1 MYPSLVLHAMTVS
14 NPPSLPIARSKTAA
28 LSRIIDLVGKGYH
41 YYCTGQCPA
50 RRLPALVRKF
60 HERYGVACSP
70 AQRLTRKQK
79 GLASAALV
87 VFLPRA
93 GAPEDGDAVVGAV
106 AVTVTDLVTMSEAS
120 LAAGTADLEATPKET
135 AGALGM
141 SPDEAANAAPG
152 QPSSTLRARAPTRCV
167 EDAVMALPENS
178 PVAWLLL
185 VTVGNGAVYEQELLR
200 CVTGKRR
207 LVFCGYE
214 LVRQPVRN
222 KAAWTFR
229 RTGDEMREWFALL
242 EEQLRRRKPAAVAES
257 LCRLAHQPGF
267 AGVREQSWR
276 LYQFV
281 RQHGYDGE
289 LPFLY
294 FVQKVGH
301 GERLLLQ

>member
-14 NPPSLPIARSKTAA
+14 NPPSLPIARSKSAA
-28 LSRIIDLVGKGYH
+28 LSRVIDLVGKGYH
-41 YYCTGQCPA
+41 FYCAGQCPA

-79 GLASAALV
+79 GIANAALV

-93 GAPEDGDAVVGAV
+93 DAPEEGDAVVSAV
-106 AVTVTDLVTMSEAS
+106 AVTVADLVAASEAA
-120 LAAGTADLEATPKET
+120 LADLEAKPKAT
-135 AGALGM
+135 AGAPGM
-141 SPDEAANAAPG
+141 SSEEMANAAPG
-152 QPSSTLRARAPTRCV
+152 QPPGKPRARRPTRSV
-167 EDAVMALPENS
+167 EDAVMALPENA
-178 PVAWLLL
+178 PVEWLLL
-185 VTVGNGAVYEQELLR
+185 VTDGNGAVYEQEQLSS
-200 CVTGKRR
+200 VTGKRR

-214 LVRQPVRN
+214 LVRQSVRN
-222 KAAWTFR
+222 KAVWTFR

-242 EEQLRRRKPAAVAES
+242 EEQLRRRQAAAVAES
-257 LCRLAHQPGF
+257 LCRLVRQPGF
-267 AGVREQSWR
+267 AGVRAQSWR
-276 LYQFV
+276 LCQFV

-294 FVQKVGH
+294 FMQKVGH